1 LETLIDSLF
10 ELALWD
16 TAGHQEYGRWP
27 TRLYAP
33 EVRHFCGNVPFLLIG
48 CKKDQRFNRRAIE
61 FLEWAGYR
69 FVTMGEAVVAKIDAA
84 KYLEL
89 TGEDVAEVFENAVR
103 HSRYLVQQL
112 RP

>member
-1 LETLIDSLF
+1 
-10 ELALWD
+10 
-16 TAGHQEYGRWP
+16 
-27 TRLYAP
+27 
-33 EVRHFCGNVPFLLIG
+33 
-48 CKKDQRFNRRAIE
+48 
-61 FLEWAGYR
+61 
-69 FVTMGEAVVAKIDAA
+69 MGEAVVAKIGAA